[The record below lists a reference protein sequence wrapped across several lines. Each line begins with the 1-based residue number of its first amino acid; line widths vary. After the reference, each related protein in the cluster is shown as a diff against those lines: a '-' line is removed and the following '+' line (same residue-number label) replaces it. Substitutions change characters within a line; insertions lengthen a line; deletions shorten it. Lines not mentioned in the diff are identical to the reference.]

1 MSAIR
6 ELSQLGF
13 LFQYCCNTC
22 QRLRQKILNIQY
34 QSYDCSEHNDKLLLM
49 SQVIFF
55 FTVSILSDI
64 ADTNAMEESPI
75 KIFLWVNNNTFGV
88 EVLIFLV

>member
-22 QRLRQKILNIQY
+22 QRLGQKILNIQY

-55 FTVSILSDI
+55 TLSILSDI

-75 KIFLWVNNNTFGV
+75 KFFYG
-88 EVLIFLV
+88 